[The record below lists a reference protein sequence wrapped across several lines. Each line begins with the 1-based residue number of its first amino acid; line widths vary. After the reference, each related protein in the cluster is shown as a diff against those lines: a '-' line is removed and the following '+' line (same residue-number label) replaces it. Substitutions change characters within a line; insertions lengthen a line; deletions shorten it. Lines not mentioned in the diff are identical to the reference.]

1 MLEKKI
7 LNDYKEAMISKDRIR
22 SSTLSFLRSN
32 LMNKAISLKKKSL
45 EDNEVISV
53 IKKSVKQRQDSIEQ
67 FKKGSRDDLVAK
79 ESQELEI
86 LKSYL
91 PPELS
96 QGQINEIIEQVVVQ
110 TQAKGP
116 KDMGRVM
123 KEVMAKVASGADG
136 KLVSELVRQ
145 KLMPPKPKPAS
156 GENKS

>member
-1 MLEKKI
+1 MLEEKI
-7 LNDYKEAMISKDRIR
+7 LNDYKAAMKSKDKIR

-32 LMNKAISLKKKSL
+32 LMNKAISLKKKSPL

-53 IKKSVKQRQDSIEQ
+53 IKKSVRQRQDSIEQ
-67 FKKGSRDDLVAK
+67 FKKGGRDDLVTK

-91 PPELS
+91 PPELT
-96 QGQINEIIEQVVVQ
+96 QDEIKQIIEEVVA
-110 TQAKGP
+110 QAQATGP

-145 KLMPPKPKPAS
+145 RLSKIQTKEEK
-156 GENKS
+156 E